1 MSTRPGLVG
10 RYRSRQS
17 GLPSGPVGRLF
28 GRLMPRDTA
37 TANDH
42 AIELL
47 DVAPG
52 ATVLEL
58 GFGQGRTVQRLV
70 ERGCRVI
77 GADASAT
84 MVAQATTRNRAACRD
99 GRARLVHGD
108 GATLPFA
115 DGSAD
120 AALTVH
126 TVYFVPDLAPVLV
139 EIRRVLRPGGCLVIA
154 ARTADDPIP
163 AWMDPAVY
171 RIRTAAQLDEALT
184 AAGFVAVERRPER
197 DPHGTN
203 WVLATAPHRGDAA
216 R

>member
-1 MSTRPGLVG
+1 MSAAPGPVG

-17 GLPSGPVGRLF
+17 GLPSGLVGRLF

-47 DVAPG
+47 DLAP
-52 ATVLEL
+52 AVTVLEL

-84 MVAQATTRNRAACRD
+84 MVAQATARNRAACRD
-99 GRARLVHGD
+99 GRARLARSD
-108 GATLPFA
+108 GTTLPFA
-115 DGSAD
+115 DASAD

-126 TVYFVPDLAPVLV
+126 TLYFVPDLAPVLV
-139 EIRRVLRPGGCLVIA
+139 EVHRVLRPGGRLVIA
-154 ARTADDPIP
+154 ARTADDPTP
-163 AWMDPAVY
+163 TWMDPNVY
-171 RIRTAAQLDEALT
+171 RIRTAAQLVDALRST
-184 AAGFVAVERRPER
+184 GFVSIERRPER

-203 WVLATAPHRGDAA
+203 WFVATTPRAADA
-216 R
+216 RR